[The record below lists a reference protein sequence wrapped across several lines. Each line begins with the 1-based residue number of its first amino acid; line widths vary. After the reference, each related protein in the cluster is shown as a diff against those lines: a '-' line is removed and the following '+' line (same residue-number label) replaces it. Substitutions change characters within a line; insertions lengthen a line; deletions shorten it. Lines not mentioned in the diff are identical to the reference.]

1 MRRKIIFLSTAVA
14 VLIILSGLSTTVCAK
29 DIELSNKNE
38 KLMVEVNRYYGGNSE
53 PIFTE
58 ITHSIMENQDLL

>member
-38 KLMVEVNRYYGGNSE
+38 KLMVEVNRYYGCNSE
-53 PIFTE
+53 TIFT
-58 ITHSIMENQDLL
+58 